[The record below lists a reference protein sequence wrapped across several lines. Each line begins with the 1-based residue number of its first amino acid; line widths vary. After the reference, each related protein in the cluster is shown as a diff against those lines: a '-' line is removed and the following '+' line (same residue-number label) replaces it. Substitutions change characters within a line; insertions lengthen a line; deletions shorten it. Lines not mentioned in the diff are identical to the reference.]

1 MLWWQLLKYYCI
13 SSSLGVNFDFFGI
26 GEFWGCKS
34 LRNDFGLQYRF
45 FYYERASLIG
55 GVALKAGH
63 SLFTVMTIKTDRPRD
78 SPVVRYVTNITQTK
92 KTVTVKFV
100 VSRCACYK
108 LQRDFGLFCS
118 VKHFTEGGVNAN
130 HNVTCSP
137 SLAENESR
145 LFKNIAKEIAM
156 VSGFLSKEGG
166 RRCFI
171 LAMDKNKK
179 EQKNLRSNLM

>member
-1 MLWWQLLKYYCI
+1 MLWWHLFKYYCI

-45 FYYERASLIG
+45 FYYQRASLIG

-63 SLFTVMTIKTDRPRD
+63 SIFTVMTIKTDRPRD

-92 KTVTVKFV
+92 RTVIVKFV
-100 VSRCACYK
+100 VLRCACYK
-108 LQRDFGLFCS
+108 RQRDFGLFCS
-118 VKHFTEGGVNAN
+118 AKHFTEGGVNAN

-137 SLAENESR
+137 SLAENDSR

-171 LAMDKNKK
+171 LASDQNKK
-179 EQKNLRSNLM
+179 EQKNLRSNLI

>member
-1 MLWWQLLKYYCI
+1 
-13 SSSLGVNFDFFGI
+13 
-26 GEFWGCKS
+26 
-34 LRNDFGLQYRF
+34 
-45 FYYERASLIG
+45 
-55 GVALKAGH
+55 
-63 SLFTVMTIKTDRPRD
+63 MTIKTDRPRD

-92 KTVTVKFV
+92 RTVTVKFV

-108 LQRDFGLFCS
+108 LQRDFGLFGS

-137 SLAENESR
+137 SLAENDSR

-166 RRCFI
+166 RRCSI
-171 LAMDKNKK
+171 LY
-179 EQKNLRSNLM
+179 S